1 GGGTPETDIY
11 STFWASGKS
20 NQYKALAGTSMAA
33 PHVTGAVADLIGK
46 GYTPQTA
53 VARLLETANHQ
64 VSCGGDSSACQGRL
78 DLAKA
83 VS

>member
-1 GGGTPETDIY
+1 
-11 STFWASGKS
+11 
-20 NQYKALAGTSMAA
+20 MAA
-33 PHVTGAVADLIGK
+33 PHVTGAVAALIGR

-53 VARLLETANHQ
+53 VARLLETANHG
-64 VSCGGDSSACQGRL
+64 VSCGGDSAYCAGRL